1 MGASG
6 ANGEAS
12 KLGPGNHV
20 GIGRDPTGEGLGGCS
35 MDWLLTEWNRESL
48 EIFELGSFG
57 LVYGKDRVGG
67 NEDEP
72 GDQLGTYCTKPGR
85 QR

>member
-12 KLGPGNHV
+12 ELGLGNHV

-48 EIFELGSFG
+48 EMFEL
-57 LVYGKDRVGG
+57 
-67 NEDEP
+67 
-72 GDQLGTYCTKPGR
+72 
-85 QR
+85 